1 MAVQKSKVSRAR
13 RGARRAHNALKK
25 EALSLDPV
33 TGEKHLRHH
42 MTKDGFFKGRK
53 ILDIKTKD
61 DSTED
66 SPSYLVSKKT
76 VLITGASRGIGK
88 AILESLNNEYFI
100 VGTGTSE
107 SSVQSILENINSMN
121 IDGNAFKLDLGD
133 RDSIKDLTS
142 LLDSKEIYPD
152 ILINNAGITRDNIM
166 LRMKDDE
173 WDNVIDVHLNGQYL
187 LIKSFIKKMVKNRW
201 GRIINISSTSAVLG
215 NKGQANYAAA
225 KAGIEA
231 MSRSLAREL
240 GSRNINVNCVAPGFI
255 ETDMTKE
262 ISDGNED
269 FLASQIP
276 LGRLGK
282 PNEIAEVV
290 NFLASD
296 QANYIT
302 GQTIHVNGGLYM

>member
-1 MAVQKSKVSRAR
+1 M
-13 RGARRAHNALKK
+13 
-25 EALSLDPV
+25 
-33 TGEKHLRHH
+33 
-42 MTKDGFFKGRK
+42 
-53 ILDIKTKD
+53 
-61 DSTED
+61 
-66 SPSYLVSKKT
+66 SKKS

-88 AILESLNNEYFI
+88 AILESFNKEYFL
-100 VGTGTSE
+100 VGTGTSD
-107 SSVQSILENINSMN
+107 SSVESILKNIKSL
-121 IDGNAFKLDLGD
+121 GLEGAAFKLDLGN
-133 RDSIKDLTS
+133 RDSIKELTS
-142 LLDSKEIYPD
+142 SLEEKKIYPD

-166 LRMKDDE
+166 LRMQEDE

-187 LIKSFIKKMVKNRW
+187 LIKSFLKKMVKNKW

-240 GSRNINVNCVAPGFI
+240 GSRNINVNCVAPGFV

-262 ISDGNED
+262 ISEGNED
-269 FLASQIP
+269 LLASQIP

-290 NFLASD
+290 NFLASE

-302 GQTIHVNGGLYM
+302 GQTLHVNGGLYM

>member
-1 MAVQKSKVSRAR
+1 M
-13 RGARRAHNALKK
+13 
-25 EALSLDPV
+25 
-33 TGEKHLRHH
+33 
-42 MTKDGFFKGRK
+42 
-53 ILDIKTKD
+53 
-61 DSTED
+61 
-66 SPSYLVSKKT
+66 SKKT
-76 VLITGASRGIGK
+76 VLITGASRGIGR
-88 AILESLNNEYFI
+88 AILQSFSNDYFI
-100 VGTGTSE
+100 VGTGTSDK
-107 SSVQSILENINSMN
+107 SVQSILENINSLN
-121 IDGNAFKLDLGD
+121 LEGNSFILDLGD
-133 RDSIKDLTS
+133 RTSIKELTS
-142 LLDSKEIYPD
+142 LLDSQQIYPD

-166 LRMKDDE
+166 LRMKEDE

-262 ISDGNED
+262 ISEGNEE
-269 FLASQIP
+269 LLSSQIP

-290 NFLASD
+290 SFLASE

>member
-1 MAVQKSKVSRAR
+1 M
-13 RGARRAHNALKK
+13 
-25 EALSLDPV
+25 
-33 TGEKHLRHH
+33 
-42 MTKDGFFKGRK
+42 
-53 ILDIKTKD
+53 
-61 DSTED
+61 
-66 SPSYLVSKKT
+66 SKKT

-107 SSVQSILENINSMN
+107 SSVQSILENIDSMN

-133 RDSIKDLTS
+133 RDSIKGLTS

>member
-1 MAVQKSKVSRAR
+1 M
-13 RGARRAHNALKK
+13 
-25 EALSLDPV
+25 
-33 TGEKHLRHH
+33 
-42 MTKDGFFKGRK
+42 
-53 ILDIKTKD
+53 
-61 DSTED
+61 
-66 SPSYLVSKKT
+66 SKKT

-88 AILESLNNEYFI
+88 AILESFNNEYFI
-100 VGTGTSE
+100 IGTGTSE
-107 SSVQSILENINSMN
+107 SSVQSILENLKSMN
-121 IDGNAFKLDLGD
+121 IEGESFKLDLGD
-133 RDSIKDLTS
+133 RDSIKELTS

-166 LRMKDDE
+166 LRMKDEE

-290 NFLASD
+290 NFLTSE

-302 GQTIHVNGGLYM
+302 GQIIHVNGGLYM

>member
-1 MAVQKSKVSRAR
+1 M
-13 RGARRAHNALKK
+13 
-25 EALSLDPV
+25 
-33 TGEKHLRHH
+33 
-42 MTKDGFFKGRK
+42 
-53 ILDIKTKD
+53 
-61 DSTED
+61 
-66 SPSYLVSKKT
+66 SKKT

-88 AILESLNNEYFI
+88 AILESFNNEYFVI
-100 VGTGTSE
+100 GTGTSE
-107 SSVQSILENINSMN
+107 SSVQSILENLKSMN
-121 IDGNAFKLDLGD
+121 IEGESFKLDLGD
-133 RDSIKDLTS
+133 RDSIKELTS

-166 LRMKDDE
+166 LRMKDEE

-282 PNEIAEVV
+282 PDEIAEVV
-290 NFLASD
+290 NFLASE

>member
-1 MAVQKSKVSRAR
+1 M
-13 RGARRAHNALKK
+13 
-25 EALSLDPV
+25 
-33 TGEKHLRHH
+33 
-42 MTKDGFFKGRK
+42 
-53 ILDIKTKD
+53 
-61 DSTED
+61 
-66 SPSYLVSKKT
+66 SKKT

-88 AILESLNNEYFI
+88 AILESFNDDYFI

-107 SSVQSILENINSMN
+107 SSIKSILDNIKSLDFNG
-121 IDGNAFKLDLGD
+121 DAFKLDLGD
-133 RDSIKDLTS
+133 RNSIKELITS
-142 LLDSKEIYPD
+142 LESKQIYPD

-166 LRMKDDE
+166 LRMQEDE

-262 ISDGNED
+262 ISEGNED
-269 FLASQIP
+269 LLASQIP

-282 PNEIAEVV
+282 PDEIAEVV
-290 NFLASD
+290 GFLASD

>member
-1 MAVQKSKVSRAR
+1 M
-13 RGARRAHNALKK
+13 
-25 EALSLDPV
+25 
-33 TGEKHLRHH
+33 
-42 MTKDGFFKGRK
+42 
-53 ILDIKTKD
+53 
-61 DSTED
+61 
-66 SPSYLVSKKT
+66 SKKT
-76 VLITGASRGIGK
+76 VLITGASRGIGR
-88 AILESLNNEYFI
+88 AILQSFSNDYFI
-100 VGTGTSE
+100 VGTGTSDK
-107 SSVQSILENINSMN
+107 SVQSILENINSLN
-121 IDGNAFKLDLGD
+121 LEGNSFILDLGD
-133 RDSIKDLTS
+133 RTSIKELTS

-166 LRMKDDE
+166 LRMKEDE

-262 ISDGNED
+262 ISEGNED
-269 FLASQIP
+269 FLSSQIP

-290 NFLASD
+290 SFLASE

>member
-1 MAVQKSKVSRAR
+1 
-13 RGARRAHNALKK
+13 
-25 EALSLDPV
+25 
-33 TGEKHLRHH
+33 
-42 MTKDGFFKGRK
+42 
-53 ILDIKTKD
+53 
-61 DSTED
+61 
-66 SPSYLVSKKT
+66 VSKKT
-76 VLITGASRGIGK
+76 ILITGASRGIGK
-88 AILESLNNEYFI
+88 AILESFNNDYFI

-107 SSVQSILENINSMN
+107 SSVKSILENIKSLNL
-121 IDGNAFKLDLGD
+121 DGDSFKLDLGD
-133 RDSIKDLTS
+133 RTSIKELTS
-142 LLDSKEIYPD
+142 LLESNKIFPD

-166 LRMKDDE
+166 LRMQEDE

-262 ISDGNED
+262 ISQGNEE

-290 NFLASD
+290 NFLASEK
-296 QANYIT
+296 ANYIT
-302 GQTIHVNGGLYM
+302 GQTLHVNGGLYM

>member
-1 MAVQKSKVSRAR
+1 M
-13 RGARRAHNALKK
+13 
-25 EALSLDPV
+25 
-33 TGEKHLRHH
+33 
-42 MTKDGFFKGRK
+42 
-53 ILDIKTKD
+53 
-61 DSTED
+61 
-66 SPSYLVSKKT
+66 SKKT

-88 AILESLNNEYFI
+88 AILESFNKDYFI

-121 IDGNAFKLDLGD
+121 IEGDSFKLDLSD
-133 RDSIKDLTS
+133 RDSIKELTS
-142 LLDSKEIYPD
+142 LLDSKEIHPD

-166 LRMKDDE
+166 LRMQEDE

-187 LIKSFIKKMVKNRW
+187 LIKSFLKKMVKNKW
-201 GRIINISSTSAVLG
+201 GRIINISSTSAALG

-262 ISDGNED
+262 ISEGNED
-269 FLASQIP
+269 FLTSQIP

-290 NFLASD
+290 NFLVSD

-302 GQTIHVNGGLYM
+302 GQTLHVNGGLYM

>member
-1 MAVQKSKVSRAR
+1 
-13 RGARRAHNALKK
+13 
-25 EALSLDPV
+25 
-33 TGEKHLRHH
+33 
-42 MTKDGFFKGRK
+42 
-53 ILDIKTKD
+53 
-61 DSTED
+61 
-66 SPSYLVSKKT
+66 VSKKT

-88 AILESLNNEYFI
+88 AILESFNNEYFVI
-100 VGTGTSE
+100 GTGTSE
-107 SSVQSILENINSMN
+107 SSVQSILENLKSMN
-121 IDGNAFKLDLGD
+121 IEGESFKLDLGD
-133 RDSIKDLTS
+133 RGSIKELTS

-290 NFLASD
+290 NFLASE

>member
-1 MAVQKSKVSRAR
+1 M
-13 RGARRAHNALKK
+13 
-25 EALSLDPV
+25 
-33 TGEKHLRHH
+33 
-42 MTKDGFFKGRK
+42 
-53 ILDIKTKD
+53 
-61 DSTED
+61 
-66 SPSYLVSKKT
+66 SKKT

-88 AILESLNNEYFI
+88 AILQSFSNDFFV

-107 SSVQSILENINSMN
+107 KSVQSILENMNSLN
-121 IDGNAFKLDLGD
+121 LEGNSFKLDLGD
-133 RDSIKDLTS
+133 RTSIKELTF
-142 LLDSKEIYPD
+142 LLDSQEIYPD

-166 LRMKDDE
+166 LRMKEDE

-187 LIKSFIKKMVKNRW
+187 LIKTFIKKMVKNRW

-262 ISDGNED
+262 ITEGNED
-269 FLASQIP
+269 FLSSQIP

-290 NFLASD
+290 NFLASE

>member
-1 MAVQKSKVSRAR
+1 M
-13 RGARRAHNALKK
+13 
-25 EALSLDPV
+25 
-33 TGEKHLRHH
+33 
-42 MTKDGFFKGRK
+42 
-53 ILDIKTKD
+53 
-61 DSTED
+61 
-66 SPSYLVSKKT
+66 SKKT

-88 AILESLNNEYFI
+88 AILESLNVEYFI

-107 SSVQSILENINSMN
+107 SSVQSIIENINSMN
-121 IDGNAFKLDLGD
+121 IEGNAFKLDLGD
-133 RDSIKDLTS
+133 RDSIKELTF

-262 ISDGNED
+262 ISEGNED

>member
-1 MAVQKSKVSRAR
+1 M
-13 RGARRAHNALKK
+13 L
-25 EALSLDPV
+25 
-33 TGEKHLRHH
+33 
-42 MTKDGFFKGRK
+42 
-53 ILDIKTKD
+53 
-61 DSTED
+61 
-66 SPSYLVSKKT
+66 KKT

-88 AILESLNNEYFI
+88 AILESLTKEFFI

-107 SSVQSILENINSMN
+107 SSVESILENIKSLN
-121 IDGNAFKLDLGD
+121 IEGNAFKLDLGN
-133 RDSIKDLTS
+133 RDSIKKLTS
-142 LLDSKEIYPD
+142 LLESKEIYPD

-187 LIKSFIKKMVKNRW
+187 LIKSFIRKMVKNKW

>member
-1 MAVQKSKVSRAR
+1 M
-13 RGARRAHNALKK
+13 
-25 EALSLDPV
+25 
-33 TGEKHLRHH
+33 
-42 MTKDGFFKGRK
+42 
-53 ILDIKTKD
+53 
-61 DSTED
+61 
-66 SPSYLVSKKT
+66 SKKT

-88 AILESLNNEYFI
+88 AILESFNDDYFI

-107 SSVQSILENINSMN
+107 SSIKSILDNIKYLDFNG
-121 IDGNAFKLDLGD
+121 DAFKLDLGD
-133 RDSIKDLTS
+133 RNSIKELITS
-142 LLDSKEIYPD
+142 LESKQIYPD

-166 LRMKDDE
+166 LRMQEDE

-255 ETDMTKE
+255 KTDMTKE
-262 ISDGNED
+262 ISEGNED
-269 FLASQIP
+269 LLASKIP

-282 PNEIAEVV
+282 PDEIAEVV
-290 NFLASD
+290 GFLASD

>member
-1 MAVQKSKVSRAR
+1 
-13 RGARRAHNALKK
+13 
-25 EALSLDPV
+25 
-33 TGEKHLRHH
+33 
-42 MTKDGFFKGRK
+42 
-53 ILDIKTKD
+53 
-61 DSTED
+61 
-66 SPSYLVSKKT
+66 VSKKT

-88 AILESLNNEYFI
+88 AILESLNVEYFI

-107 SSVQSILENINSMN
+107 SSVQSIIENINSMN
-121 IDGNAFKLDLGD
+121 IEGNAFKLDLGD
-133 RDSIKDLTS
+133 RDSIKELTF

-262 ISDGNED
+262 ISEGNED

-290 NFLASD
+290 NFLVSD

>member
-1 MAVQKSKVSRAR
+1 M
-13 RGARRAHNALKK
+13 
-25 EALSLDPV
+25 
-33 TGEKHLRHH
+33 
-42 MTKDGFFKGRK
+42 
-53 ILDIKTKD
+53 
-61 DSTED
+61 
-66 SPSYLVSKKT
+66 SKKT

-88 AILESLNNEYFI
+88 AILESFNKDYFI

-107 SSVQSILENINSMN
+107 SSAQSILENINSMN
-121 IDGNAFKLDLGD
+121 IKGDSFKLDLND
-133 RDSIKDLTS
+133 RDSIKELTS
-142 LLDSKEIYPD
+142 LLDSKDIHPD
-152 ILINNAGITRDNIM
+152 VLINNAGITRDNIM
-166 LRMKDDE
+166 LRMQEDE

-187 LIKSFIKKMVKNRW
+187 LIKSFIKKMVKSRW
-201 GRIINISSTSAVLG
+201 GRIINISSTSAALG

-262 ISDGNED
+262 ISERNED
-269 FLASQIP
+269 FLTSQIP

-290 NFLASD
+290 NFLVSD

-302 GQTIHVNGGLYM
+302 GQTLHVNGGLYM

>member
-1 MAVQKSKVSRAR
+1 M
-13 RGARRAHNALKK
+13 
-25 EALSLDPV
+25 
-33 TGEKHLRHH
+33 
-42 MTKDGFFKGRK
+42 
-53 ILDIKTKD
+53 
-61 DSTED
+61 
-66 SPSYLVSKKT
+66 SKKT

-88 AILESLNNEYFI
+88 AILESFNNDYFI

-121 IDGNAFKLDLGD
+121 IEGDSFILDLGN
-133 RDSIKDLTS
+133 RDSIKELTS

-166 LRMKDDE
+166 LRMQEDE

-187 LIKSFIKKMVKNRW
+187 LIKSFIKRMVKNRW

-262 ISDGNED
+262 ISEGNED
-269 FLASQIP
+269 FLSSQIP

-302 GQTIHVNGGLYM
+302 GQTLHVNGGLYM

>member
-1 MAVQKSKVSRAR
+1 M
-13 RGARRAHNALKK
+13 
-25 EALSLDPV
+25 
-33 TGEKHLRHH
+33 
-42 MTKDGFFKGRK
+42 
-53 ILDIKTKD
+53 
-61 DSTED
+61 
-66 SPSYLVSKKT
+66 SKKT

-88 AILESLNNEYFI
+88 AILESINDDYFI

-107 SSVQSILENINSMN
+107 SSIKSILDNIKSLDF
-121 IDGNAFKLDLGD
+121 DGDAFKLDLGD
-133 RDSIKDLTS
+133 RNSIKELTTT
-142 LLDSKEIYPD
+142 LESKQIYPD
-152 ILINNAGITRDNIM
+152 ILINNAGITRDNIV
-166 LRMKDDE
+166 LRMQEDE

-262 ISDGNED
+262 ISEGNED
-269 FLASQIP
+269 LLASQIP

-282 PNEIAEVV
+282 PDEIAEVV
-290 NFLASD
+290 GFLASD

>member
-1 MAVQKSKVSRAR
+1 
-13 RGARRAHNALKK
+13 
-25 EALSLDPV
+25 
-33 TGEKHLRHH
+33 
-42 MTKDGFFKGRK
+42 MT
-53 ILDIKTKD
+53 
-61 DSTED
+61 
-66 SPSYLVSKKT
+66 KKT

-88 AILESLNNEYFI
+88 AILESFNNDYFI

-121 IDGNAFKLDLGD
+121 IEGDSFKLDLND

-142 LLDSKEIYPD
+142 LLDSKEIHPD
-152 ILINNAGITRDNIM
+152 VLINNAGITRDNIM
-166 LRMKDDE
+166 LRMQEDE
-173 WDNVIDVHLNGQYL
+173 WDNVINVHLNGQYL

-262 ISDGNED
+262 ISEGNTD
-269 FLASQIP
+269 FLTSQIP

-290 NFLASD
+290 NFLVSD

>member
-1 MAVQKSKVSRAR
+1 M
-13 RGARRAHNALKK
+13 
-25 EALSLDPV
+25 
-33 TGEKHLRHH
+33 
-42 MTKDGFFKGRK
+42 
-53 ILDIKTKD
+53 
-61 DSTED
+61 
-66 SPSYLVSKKT
+66 SKKT

-88 AILESLNNEYFI
+88 AILESFNKDYFI

-121 IDGNAFKLDLGD
+121 IEGDSFKLDLND
-133 RDSIKDLTS
+133 RVSIKELTS
-142 LLDSKEIYPD
+142 LLDSKEIHPD

-166 LRMKDDE
+166 LRMQEDE
-173 WDNVIDVHLNGQYL
+173 WDNVINVHLNGQYL
-187 LIKSFIKKMVKNRW
+187 LIKSFLKKMVKNRW
-201 GRIINISSTSAVLG
+201 GRIINISSTSAALG

-255 ETDMTKE
+255 ETDMTKD
-262 ISDGNED
+262 ISEGNED
-269 FLASQIP
+269 FLTSQIP

-290 NFLASD
+290 NFLVSD

-302 GQTIHVNGGLYM
+302 GQTLHVNGGLYM

>member
-1 MAVQKSKVSRAR
+1 M
-13 RGARRAHNALKK
+13 
-25 EALSLDPV
+25 
-33 TGEKHLRHH
+33 
-42 MTKDGFFKGRK
+42 
-53 ILDIKTKD
+53 
-61 DSTED
+61 
-66 SPSYLVSKKT
+66 SKKT

-88 AILESLNNEYFI
+88 AILESFNNEYFI

-121 IDGNAFKLDLGD
+121 IEGNSFKLDLGD
-133 RDSIKDLTS
+133 RDSIKELTS

-231 MSRSLAREL
+231 MSRSL
-240 GSRNINVNCVAPGFI
+240 
-255 ETDMTKE
+255 
-262 ISDGNED
+262 
-269 FLASQIP
+269 
-276 LGRLGK
+276 
-282 PNEIAEVV
+282 
-290 NFLASD
+290 
-296 QANYIT
+296 
-302 GQTIHVNGGLYM
+302 

>member
-1 MAVQKSKVSRAR
+1 
-13 RGARRAHNALKK
+13 
-25 EALSLDPV
+25 
-33 TGEKHLRHH
+33 
-42 MTKDGFFKGRK
+42 MT
-53 ILDIKTKD
+53 
-61 DSTED
+61 
-66 SPSYLVSKKT
+66 KKT

-88 AILESLNNEYFI
+88 AILESLDNEYFI

-107 SSVQSILENINSMN
+107 SSVQSILENINSKN
-121 IDGNAFKLDLGD
+121 IEGDAYKLDLAD
-133 RDSIKDLTS
+133 KDSIKELTS

-166 LRMKDDE
+166 LRMKEDE
-173 WDNVIDVHLNGQYL
+173 WYNVIDVHLNGQYL

-215 NKGQANYAAA
+215 NRGQANYAAA

-296 QANYIT
+296 RANYIT
-302 GQTIHVNGGLYM
+302 GQTLHVNGGLYM